1 MCDSARC
8 PQATHHAV
16 HRDAWAGH
24 AENTKTFLSS
34 LGPTRKTERARLQ
47 GDLDRALAVI
57 ASIDAAARPAPGAA
71 DEQEEPCG

>member
-24 AENTKTFLSS
+24 AENTRIFLGS
-34 LGPTRKTERARLQ
+34 LGPTRKAEKARLQ
-47 GDLDRALAVI
+47 GDLDRAMAVF
-57 ASIDAAARPAPGAA
+57 AGIDAATSATGNGGQ
-71 DEQEEPCG
+71 QEEPCG